1 MDHFVN
7 TSVISVKHDHSP
19 IPQRFLDKRITLV
32 LPHFSITVSDCMS
45 TWIHVKMQWRLYK
58 EFKIYMMDTR
68 GADWTVKYKEYKA
81 LLQDLSQERQGG
93 TVMTESSK
101 RKCHKGA

>member
-1 MDHFVN
+1 
-7 TSVISVKHDHSP
+7 
-19 IPQRFLDKRITLV
+19 
-32 LPHFSITVSDCMS
+32 
-45 TWIHVKMQWRLYK
+45 
-58 EFKIYMMDTR
+58 MMDTR